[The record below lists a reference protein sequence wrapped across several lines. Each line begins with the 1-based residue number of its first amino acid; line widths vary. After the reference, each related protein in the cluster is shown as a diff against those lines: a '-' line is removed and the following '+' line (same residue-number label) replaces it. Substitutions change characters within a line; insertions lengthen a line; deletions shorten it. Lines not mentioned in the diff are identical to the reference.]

1 MMRRA
6 FWFTTGAAAGVW
18 ATTRVQRKLRQL
30 TPESLAA
37 RAADRAV
44 ATGHRL
50 RGFALDVRTGM
61 VERETELNEALGL
74 TAEPSD
80 RALPSAAPARAPL
93 EAPPGPAGP
102 TRPPRTIRPP
112 RTSGNEDL

>member
-1 MMRRA
+1 MMRRV

-50 RGFALDVRTGM
+50 RGFALDVRDGM
-61 VERETELNEALGL
+61 AERETELNDALGL
-74 TAEPSD
+74 TAEPPD
-80 RALPSAAPARAPL
+80 RALPPAPRRAPL
-93 EAPPGPAGP
+93 DAAPHLTGP
-102 TRPPRTIRPP
+102 TRPFRP
-112 RTSGNEDL
+112 TGNEDL